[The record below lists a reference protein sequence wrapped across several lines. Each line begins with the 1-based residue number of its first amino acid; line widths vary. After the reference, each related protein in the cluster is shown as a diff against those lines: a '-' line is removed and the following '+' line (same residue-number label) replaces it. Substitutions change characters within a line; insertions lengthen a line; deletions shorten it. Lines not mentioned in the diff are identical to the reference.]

1 MLIQT
6 TLVKQ
11 HSRKAQFYRE
21 YSGFRRES
29 VRRDAVC
36 DLRHVAV
43 DEIRIIC
50 VTRELRW
57 AYGQPA
63 ALLMLLLACE
73 ASAREMTVLLCTIA
87 LSRPSPNYVRPDKR
101 QLLGSNGSIIMLS
114 GRSNRHVKRR
124 RSASDGFDGHAL
136 FFN

>member
-1 MLIQT
+1 MDSDASPS
-6 TLVKQ
+6 VGM
-11 HSRKAQFYRE
+11 QF
-21 YSGFRRES
+21 
-29 VRRDAVC
+29 VTI
-36 DLRHVAV
+36 RHVAV

-87 LSRPSPNYVRPDKR
+87 LSRPSPNYG
-101 QLLGSNGSIIMLS
+101 LI
-114 GRSNRHVKRR
+114 
-124 RSASDGFDGHAL
+124 SD
-136 FFN
+136 NC